1 MAQWS
6 MEGLSHGLS
15 RRYLLWFFLLEDLVE
30 SLLLLAVDS
39 MTSDMVMVYLVCS
52 VEVYR
57 ESRCRTSGGDGN
69 FPPI

>member
-1 MAQWS
+1 M
-6 MEGLSHGLS
+6 
-15 RRYLLWFFLLEDLVE
+15 E

-57 ESRCRTSGGDGN
+57 ESRCRTSGGDGK

>member
-57 ESRCRTSGGDGN
+57 ESRA
-69 FPPI
+69 

>member
-57 ESRCRTSGGDGN
+57 ASRA
-69 FPPI
+69 